1 MKTAHDLVLE
11 AKQHIHE
18 ISLEDALASLAAKPL
33 VLDVRE
39 PDEFQQ
45 GHLPS
50 ATNIPRGIL
59 EFRMSQEP
67 TLTDRQREILLYCK
81 TSGRAA
87 LAAEALQKLGFTA
100 VRSVSGGFD
109 AWHAAGLPTETP
121 KSLTFE

>member
-11 AKQHIHE
+11 AKQHIYE
-18 ISLEDALASLAAKPL
+18 ISLEDALSALAAKPL

-39 PDEFQQ
+39 PEEYQL

-67 TLTDRQREILLYCK
+67 TLTDRQREILIYCK
-81 TSGRAA
+81 NKWPRGAGSGSPTKTR
-87 LAAEALQKLGFTA
+87 LFKCQKCC
-100 VRSVSGGFD
+100 R
-109 AWHAAGLPTETP
+109 WI
-121 KSLTFE
+121 

>member
-11 AKQHIHE
+11 AKEHIEE
-18 ISLEDALASLAAKPL
+18 ITLENSLAALKGKPL

-39 PDEFQQ
+39 PEEYQL

-67 TLTDRQREILLYCK
+67 TLTDRNQYILIYCK

-87 LAAEALQKLGFTA
+87 LAAEALKKLGFA
-100 VRSVSGGFD
+100 NVKSVAGGFD
-109 AWHAAGLPTETP
+109 AWCAAGYPTETP
-121 KSLTFE
+121 KSLSFE